1 MTDVENTAKEQ
12 TSQDDLMSELV
23 HQSCDHALLRMK
35 KHADKT
41 RSSFAKMLKL
51 KAPSGTGRLAGPAKP
66 TK

>member
-1 MTDVENTAKEQ
+1 MTDLENTAKEQ
-12 TSQDDLMSELV
+12 TSQDNLMSELV
-23 HQSCDHALLRMK
+23 HQSCDQALLRMK

-51 KAPSGTGRLAGPAKP
+51 KAPSVTGRLAGPAKP